1 MRSLEEQYIHGIYLP
16 ECLNG
21 FLGENSDYDDLSVQI
36 PEKSP
41 KKLRQNK
48 KKSVKKG
55 KDHAK

>member
-21 FLGENSDYDDLSVQI
+21 FLGENSDYEI